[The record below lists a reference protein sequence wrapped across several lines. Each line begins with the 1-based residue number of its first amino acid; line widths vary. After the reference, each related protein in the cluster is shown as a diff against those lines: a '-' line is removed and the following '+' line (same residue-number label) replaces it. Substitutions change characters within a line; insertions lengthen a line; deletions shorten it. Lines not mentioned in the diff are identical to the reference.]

1 MVWLTNWREDIPY
14 QRCLERLGSWAC
26 TDLMKLQIILSTIT
40 LHEQDSHEIRLNKLG
55 LLKGRSCLNS
65 LFSSSGQQTQLVNEG
80 KAIEVDYIDF
90 T

>member
-1 MVWLTNWREDIPY
+1 
-14 QRCLERLGSWAC
+14 
-26 TDLMKLQIILSTIT
+26 MKLQIILSTIT

-65 LFSSSGQQTQLVNEG
+65 LISSGQQTQLVNEG

>member
-1 MVWLTNWREDIPY
+1 MADKLEGRYTIPEVP
-14 QRCLERLGSWAC
+14 RKAWELGC

-40 LHEQDSHEIRLNKLG
+40 LHEQDSHEIRPKKLG

-65 LFSSSGQQTQLVNEG
+65 LISFSGQQTQLVNEG